1 MEKTL
6 LTKEQQIILKEIS
19 GNEFL
24 ANNFYFTGGTVLAE
38 YYLHHRLSDDLDFFS
53 PNKFDSQTLFTF
65 LTNLSK
71 KHNFTYQT
79 QFIDPTYI
87 CILNFP
93 ENLTLKLDFAYYP
106 YPRLEKGPAY
116 GNLRIDSLT
125 DIAVNK
131 LLSILQRTEVK
142 DYVDLHFL
150 LKKLSIWDLI
160 TGVKTKFNQ
169 EVEPLILASH
179 FTLAENFV
187 YLPRMIIPLD
197 LPDLKEFFLVQAE
210 KMGKNFTTG
219 I

>member
-24 ANNFYFTGGTVLAE
+24 AGNFYFTGGTVLAE

-53 PNKFDSQTLFTF
+53 QNKFDSQTLFTF
-65 LTNLSK
+65 LTSLSK

-79 QFIDPTYI
+79 QFVDPTYI

-106 YPRLEKGPAY
+106 YPRLEEGSAY
-116 GNLRIDSLT
+116 GNLQVDSLT

-142 DYVDLHFL
+142 DYVDLYFL
-150 LKKLSIWDLI
+150 LKKFTVWDLI
-160 TGVKTKFNQ
+160 TGVKAKFNQ

-179 FTLAENFV
+179 FVLAENFT
-187 YLPRMIIPLD
+187 YLPRMVIPVELSEVRD
-197 LPDLKEFFLVQAE
+197 FFLKEAE
-210 KMGKNFTTG
+210 KMGGKVTQ
-219 I
+219 